1 MTPIYQEHP
10 YHAPERGIFGDCYRA
25 ALASLL
31 DMPLADVPHF
41 VKYPEDKR
49 RDIYREFLQ
58 PLGLIPV
65 NIPGAEFWS
74 VIVNTGID
82 CLHLILGSA
91 KDDGCP
97 HTCVG
102 RNGVIVHD
110 PGPDQKGLEG
120 EIENWMM
127 VVFVKAFA
135 EPSPP
140 EVGDRSTE
148 ATHHEGRAQCNNQ
161 RK

>member
-41 VKYPEDKR
+41 VKYPEDQR
-49 RDIYREFLQ
+49 RDVYREFLR

-82 CLHLILGSA
+82 CLHLILGAA

-120 EIENWMM
+120 EIENWEM
-127 VVFVKAFA
+127 VVFVKAFT
-135 EPSPP
+135 EPSPA
-140 EVGDRSTE
+140 EVGDRSTK
-148 ATHHEGRAQCNNQ
+148 ATHQE
-161 RK
+161 RKSP

>member
-31 DMPLADVPHF
+31 DMPLATVPHF
-41 VKYPEDKR
+41 VRYPEAER
-49 RDIYREFLQ
+49 RDLYREFLR

-65 NIPGAEFWS
+65 NIPGPGFMAS
-74 VIVNTGID
+74 IAGSGID
-82 CLHLILGSA
+82 CYHLILGAA

-102 RNGVIVHD
+102 RNGVVVHD
-110 PGPDQKGLEG
+110 PGPTQPGLEG
-120 EIENWMM
+120 GIEDWEM
-127 VVFVKAFA
+127 VVFVKTF
-135 EPSPP
+135 
-140 EVGDRSTE
+140 TE
-148 ATHHEGRAQCNNQ
+148 AETESTSVQQENGG
-161 RK
+161 